1 VILDR
6 EKKMLEQKN
15 GAAGRVPVVDLHDI
29 ARRAGDLPAF
39 PSTAMAAM
47 QQIDNHDVSTKEL
60 QSIIAKDQ
68 ALTARILKIVNSA
81 MYCFEKEVSTLSHAI
96 AILGLDTVR
105 SIIVAAAVQQ
115 VFQKGISPA
124 ADLSSKLF
132 WEHSFG
138 AAVAAKAIAAR
149 SNYPV
154 PEEAFSCGLLHDMG
168 KMVLLRN
175 QSCRYPEIL
184 NEVYCGKTTF
194 MEAELQAF
202 GYTHSHIGSLLAHKW
217 HFPTQLVEGILYHH
231 DYAGAP
237 THRRLAAIT
246 SLADSMM
253 VVMEV
258 GFLKDKSLKLENEAS
273 AQYLNLTAPIL
284 QKTLT
289 ELQTMIPS
297 SSDSARGQGAR
308 QAVRRE
314 I

>member
-1 VILDR
+1 MALDQEQR
-6 EKKMLEQKN
+6 MLANSNEFANHARIK
-15 GAAGRVPVVDLHDI
+15 DLHEI

-47 QQIDNHDVSTKEL
+47 QQMDNPEVSAKEL
-60 QSIIAKDQ
+60 QSVIAKDQ
-68 ALTARILKIVNSA
+68 ALMACILKIVNSA
-81 MYCFEKEVSTLSHAI
+81 MYCFEKEVATLSHAI

-115 VFQKGISPA
+115 IFQTGSPPA
-124 ADLSSKLF
+124 TDLSSKLF

-168 KMVLLRN
+168 KMVMLKN
-175 QSCRYPEIL
+175 QSRLYQEIL
-184 NEVYCGKTTF
+184 NEVYCGKASF
-194 MEAELQAF
+194 IEAELQAF
-202 GYTHSHIGSLLAHKW
+202 GYTHAHLGSLLALKW

-237 THRRLAAIT
+237 TCQRLAAIT

-253 VVMEV
+253 VVLEV
-258 GFLKDKSLKLENEAS
+258 GFRRDKSLKLEDEAS
-273 AQYLNLTAPIL
+273 AKYLNLTAPML
-284 QKTLT
+284 QKTVA

-297 SSDSARGQGAR
+297 LSSNARGQGAR
-308 QAVRRE
+308 RMAGR
-314 I
+314 